1 MGGLDNTQE
10 VRLVAQE
17 PLPNKSAQRTLPSVL
32 DGNMMTYTW
41 TINGKPYPNRD
52 SLNIKE
58 GERVEL
64 VISNKTAMSHPMH
77 LHGHVF
83 EVTEIDGQKIAGA
96 KRDTILVPPRST
108 IKVVF
113 DANNP
118 GVWAYHCH
126 ILYHLATGMFTVVKY
141 ENADTKFWKPEK
153 AARELENP
161 LKVNNATSFWEAM
174 TAGLLASE

>member
-1 MGGLDNTQE
+1 
-10 VRLVAQE
+10 
-17 PLPNKSAQRTLPSVL
+17 
-32 DGNMMTYTW
+32 MMTYSW
-41 TINGKPYPNRD
+41 TINGASYPNRN
-52 SLNIKE
+52 SLNVKQ

-64 VISNKTAMSHPMH
+64 VISNTTGMSHPMH

-96 KRDTILVPPRST
+96 KRDTILVPPKST

-141 ENADTKFWKPEK
+141 ENADTRFWKPDK
-153 AARELENP
+153 TSSELENP
-161 LKVNNATSFWEAM
+161 LELNNATAFWKEI
-174 TAGLLASE
+174 TAGLVASSEPAMSR